1 VIAFDETTHTYR
13 VDGVRFPSVTEV
25 LAPQTDWSHVPAWQL
40 EAARCL
46 GRDVHAA
53 VNLLARGQLDESSLD
68 PAVAPYVNGAAMF
81 LRTSGATVLA
91 AEQRVA
97 CKRMRVAGTLDL
109 LIYWGDFYYFVD
121 WKVSDA
127 VPKTVGAQLAA
138 YEYLYSE
145 TFPLAIKHSRTKR
158 LCVRLKH
165 NDYSSHRCNEYN
177 SDLNLFRACTATWW
191 HREER
196 KYG

>member
-1 VIAFDETTHTYR
+1 MIAFDEETHTYH
-13 VDGVRFPSVTEV
+13 VDGVRYPSVTEV

-53 VNLLARGQLDESSLD
+53 VNLLARGLLNEELLD
-68 PAVAPYVNGAAMF
+68 PAIAPYVNGAVMF
-81 LRTSGATVLA
+81 LNHTGATVLA

-97 CKRMRVAGTLDL
+97 CKAMRVAGTLDL
-109 LIYWGDFYYFVD
+109 LLYWQDCYYFVD

-138 YEYLYSE
+138 YEYLYSQ
-145 TFPLAIKHSRTKR
+145 TFPGAIKHSRTRR

-165 NDYSSHRCNEYN
+165 NDYRTHRCAMY
-177 SDLNLFRACTATWW
+177 STDLNLFRACAVTWW
-191 HREER
+191 NRQER